1 MKVENLSGK
10 EITQKMNVVAHVR
23 RPSEPILS
31 CSDWS
36 KNDAD
41 YICYGQVEITY
52 TVPDADPHKKA
63 LEAIDGKIE
72 SLRAEFQHNL
82 DLLVERK
89 QQLLA
94 IGYDKSADD
103 DALVAEAFPEHK

>member
-10 EITQKMNVVAHVR
+10 EVVQIYHVMVASYA
-23 RPSEPILS
+23 PEKPFLAQN
-31 CSDWS
+31 DWS
-36 KNDAD
+36 KEQSSIGSS

-52 TVPDADPHKKA
+52 TVPDADPIKKA
-63 LEAIDGKIE
+63 VESVENQIK

-82 DLLVERK
+82 DLLVEKK

-94 IGYDKSADD
+94 IGYDIP
-103 DALVAEAFPEHK
+103 VAESVVEGE